1 MTNLPWGEISL
12 NLLRITTG
20 FMFIPHGAQKL
31 FGVLGK
37 EAESIFT
44 LHGAAGPIEF
54 FGGLM
59 ILFGWYT
66 RPAAF
71 LCSGLM
77 AVAYW
82 ITFGYKEV
90 LPIVNKGE
98 LAFVLCFVFFFLW
111 GNGGGDFSID
121 GWLKRRRAAAA

>member
-59 ILFGWYT
+59 IMFGWHT

-77 AVAYW
+77 AVAY
-82 ITFGYKEV
+82 
-90 LPIVNKGE
+90 
-98 LAFVLCFVFFFLW
+98 
-111 GNGGGDFSID
+111 
-121 GWLKRRRAAAA
+121 